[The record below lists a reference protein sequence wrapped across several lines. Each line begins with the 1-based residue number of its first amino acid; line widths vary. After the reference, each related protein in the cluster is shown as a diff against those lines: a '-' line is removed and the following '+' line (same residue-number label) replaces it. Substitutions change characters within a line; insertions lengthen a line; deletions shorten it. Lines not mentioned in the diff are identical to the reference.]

1 MTLRH
6 IKVHFQAELQSCRSA
21 TNQAKTGLFK
31 AFTWDNNFLGGE
43 VMKKREFSLYDVE
56 QFLREAGAERINE
69 KAVISLEKE
78 IEDTVKELVD
88 EASMYA
94 DYAGRK
100 SMIDSS
106 DIELAQHNG
115 GRIGA
120 RHPNIGAHA
129 LRSRPVRRIGSR
141 RVRMQRLNELVQVR
155 MLEQ

>member
-1 MTLRH
+1 
-6 IKVHFQAELQSCRSA
+6 
-21 TNQAKTGLFK
+21 
-31 AFTWDNNFLGGE
+31 
-43 VMKKREFSLYDVE
+43 MKKREFSLYDVE

-94 DYAGRK
+94 SYAGRK

-120 RHPNIGAHA
+120 RRPSIRARA
-129 LRSRPVRRIGSR
+129 LGQRPKRIISNR
-141 RVRMQRLNELVQVR
+141 KVRMQRLKRALN
-155 MLEQ
+155 

>member
-1 MTLRH
+1 M
-6 IKVHFQAELQSCRSA
+6 
-21 TNQAKTGLFK
+21 N
-31 AFTWDNNFLGGE
+31 
-43 VMKKREFSLYDVE
+43 KREFSLYDIE

-94 DYAGRK
+94 NYAGRK
-100 SMIDSS
+100 SMINSS

-120 RHPNIGAHA
+120 RRPSIRAHA
-129 LRSRPVRRIGSR
+129 LGQRPRRALSRNRIR
-141 RVRMQRLNELVQVR
+141 TQRLNELVQVG